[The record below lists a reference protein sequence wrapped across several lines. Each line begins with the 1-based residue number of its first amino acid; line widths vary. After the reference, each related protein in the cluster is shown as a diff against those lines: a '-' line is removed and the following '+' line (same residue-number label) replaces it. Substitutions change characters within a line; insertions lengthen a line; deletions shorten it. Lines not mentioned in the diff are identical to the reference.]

1 MLLSEIYS
9 VFSFNSSILKQNR
22 RKDQRYRNVSINKYY
37 LVCFFFVFCYLGFIF
52 FQTNLLGTLGSDF
65 ILLPNHQLAT
75 KSHMS
80 V

>member
-9 VFSFNSSILKQNR
+9 VFSFYSSILKQNR
-22 RKDQRYRNVSINKYY
+22 RKDQRYHNVSINKYY
-37 LVCFFFVFCYLGFIF
+37 LVWFFLSWVYF

>member
-37 LVCFFFVFCYLGFIF
+37 LVCCFFFYLGFIF